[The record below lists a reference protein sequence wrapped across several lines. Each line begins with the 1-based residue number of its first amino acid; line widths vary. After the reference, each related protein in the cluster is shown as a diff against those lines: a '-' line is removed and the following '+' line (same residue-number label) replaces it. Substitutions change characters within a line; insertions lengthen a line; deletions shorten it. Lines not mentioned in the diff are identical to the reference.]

1 MALRVLIVDDEELA
15 RLRLRTLLADC
26 VDPPVTVA
34 GEAASAAAALQW
46 LTQQRADVLLLDIHM
61 PGLDGLQL
69 AQRLRAQPRAP
80 ALIFVTAH
88 PEHALAAFEVQAI
101 DYLTKPVRR
110 ARLQEALQ
118 RAAHWLQREAPALSG
133 FGGLGGSPMGAPTAS
148 GVGVGPAAG
157 PVIVVHDRGDRVRVP
172 LAEVL
177 YLKAEAKYVTLRTAA
192 RSYLLDETL
201 AELEQRLD
209 GGFVRV
215 HRNALVAVTA
225 VRALE
230 RHLVADAPVTSFGVE
245 AGGDIGS
252 DIGSDAT
259 GWAVHIAVTDEW
271 LAVSRRQLRQVR
283 LALEAA

>member
-1 MALRVLIVDDEELA
+1 MVLRVLIVDDEELA

-34 GEAASAAAALQW
+34 GEAGSAAAALQW
-46 LTQQRADVLLLDIHM
+46 LAQQRADVLLLDIRM

-69 AQRLRAQPRAP
+69 AQRLRAQPRVP

-118 RAAHWLQREAPALSG
+118 RAAHWLQREAPAPSAFGALTVLSLPTAAG
-133 FGGLGGSPMGAPTAS
+133 ASGAAPT
-148 GVGVGPAAG
+148 GG
-157 PVIVVHDRGDRVRVP
+157 VIVVHDRGERLRVP

-215 HRNALVAVTA
+215 HRNALVAVAA

-230 RHLVADAPVTSFGVE
+230 RHLVADAPVTNFGIEV
-245 AGGDIGS
+245 GS
-252 DIGSDAT
+252 DLGGDAT
-259 GWAVHIAVTDEW
+259 GWAVHIAATDEW

>member
-1 MALRVLIVDDEELA
+1 MVLRVLIVDDEELA

-34 GEAASAAAALQW
+34 GEAGSAAAALQW
-46 LTQQRADVLLLDIHM
+46 LAQQRADVLLLDIRM

-118 RAAHWLQREAPALSG
+118 RAAHWLQREAPAPSAFGALTVLSLPTAAG
-133 FGGLGGSPMGAPTAS
+133 ASGAAPT
-148 GVGVGPAAG
+148 GG
-157 PVIVVHDRGDRVRVP
+157 VIVVHDRGERLRVP

-215 HRNALVAVTA
+215 HRNALVAVAA

-230 RHLVADAPVTSFGVE
+230 RHLVADAPVTNFGIEV
-245 AGGDIGS
+245 GS
-252 DIGSDAT
+252 DLGGDAT
-259 GWAVHIAVTDEW
+259 GWAVHIAATDEW

>member
-34 GEAASAAAALQW
+34 GEAGSAAAALQW
-46 LTQQRADVLLLDIHM
+46 LAQQRADVLLLDIRM

-118 RAAHWLQREAPALSG
+118 RAAHWLQRQAPAPTN
-133 FGGLGGSPMGAPTAS
+133 FGGLTILPVPAA
-148 GVGVGPAAG
+148 VGPAALAAAG
-157 PVIVVHDRGDRVRVP
+157 LAGGVIVVHDRGERVRVP
-172 LAEVL
+172 LSEVL

-201 AELEQRLD
+201 AELEQRL
-209 GGFVRV
+209 GEGFVRV
-215 HRNALVAVTA
+215 HRNALVAVAA

-230 RHLVADAPVTSFGVE
+230 RHVVADAPVTDFGVDAISGGE
-245 AGGDIGS
+245 ALG
-252 DIGSDAT
+252 DAT

-271 LAVSRRQLRQVR
+271 LAVSRRQLRPVR
-283 LALEAA
+283 LALEAS

>member
-1 MALRVLIVDDEELA
+1 MALRVLIIDDEELA

-34 GEAASAAAALQW
+34 GEVGSAAAALQW
-46 LTQQRADVLLLDIHM
+46 LAQQRADVLLLDIRM

-69 AQRLRAQPRAP
+69 AQRLRTQPRAP

-110 ARLQEALQ
+110 VRLQEALQ
-118 RAAHWLQREAPALSG
+118 RAAHWLQREAPLPSAFGALA
-133 FGGLGGSPMGAPTAS
+133 SPPVSTNAGAVA
-148 GVGVGPAAG
+148 GGPAG
-157 PVIVVHDRGDRVRVP
+157 GVIVVHDRGERLRVP

-177 YLKAEAKYVTLRTAA
+177 YLKAEAKYVTLRTAV
-192 RSYLLDETL
+192 RSHLLDETL
-201 AELEQRLD
+201 AELEQRLG

-215 HRNALVAVTA
+215 HRNALVAVSA

-230 RHLVADAPVTSFGVE
+230 RHVVADAPVTGFGTD
-245 AGGDIGS
+245 AGS
-252 DIGSDAT
+252 DLGSDAT
-259 GWAVHIAVTDEW
+259 GWAVHIVATDEW
-271 LAVSRRQLRQVR
+271 LAVSRRQLRPVR
-283 LALEAA
+283 QALEAS